1 MCARVHTLFALHF
14 YCLQVSGGANIA
26 NSTTQNP
33 VAASMGTLPLS
44 KQVALMTAVVSWR
57 VSRLQRREK
66 GD

>member
-1 MCARVHTLFALHF
+1 MHF